1 MPPRPKAIH
10 AVVYFAASMLLVA
23 CFAAAQQTHP
33 SHYDVLIQ
41 NGTIFDGKGGVGYQA
56 DLAIQGDRIAA
67 IGKLSGADAKRTIDA
82 SGLIVAPGFIDM
94 LGQSEWSLLVDSRAL
109 SKLSQGITTEIT
121 GEGGSIAPQNQRTL
135 DPLKPMLDQYHLKVD
150 WTSLDGYFR
159 RLEHDGTPIN
169 LGTYVGAA
177 QVREAVLGDD
187 NRDPTPAEMQE
198 MQELVAQAM
207 KDGALGVSTALIYPP
222 GHYAKTEELIEL
234 TKVASRYGGI
244 YATHMRSEG
253 RSELE
258 ALDEAIR
265 IGVEAHLPVEIF
277 HLKVSGKSRWG
288 SMPRVVA
295 KIQAARNAGLDIAA
309 DIYPYV
315 AGGTA
320 LASSLPPWVADGG
333 MDKLLER
340 LGDPAIRSRIRKELA
355 TDHPDWENL
364 YLDCGGAPGVMIS
377 SVTDPKL
384 KAYTGK
390 TLAQVAAEQKKDPI
404 DALFDFVLADR
415 GQTGALYFMASE
427 QDNEYA
433 WRQTWTSVGLDA
445 PETPLD
451 GPLYEP
457 HTHPRTWG
465 SMPRVLGPFVRDKHL
480 TTLEEAIRKI
490 TSLPAQRERLTDRGL
505 LRPGFYAD
513 ITVFNAAAI
522 QDEATFRE
530 PAKVSKGVEWVFVN
544 GELAYEKGKLTGARP
559 GRALR
564 GPGWRP

>member
-1 MPPRPKAIH
+1 MASRSQAIRA
-10 AVVYFAASMLLVA
+10 AVYSSASMLLVA
-23 CFAAAQQTHP
+23 CFAAAQEAHP
-33 SHYDVLIQ
+33 GHYDVLIR
-41 NGTIFDGKGGVGYQA
+41 NGTILDGKGGVGYQA

-67 IGKLSGADAKRTIDA
+67 IGKLSGADAKRTLDA
-82 SGLIVAPGFIDM
+82 SGLTVAPGFIDM
-94 LGQSEWSLLVDSRAL
+94 LGQSEWSLLIDSRAL

-121 GEGGSIAPQNQRTL
+121 GEGGTIAPENQRTL
-135 DPLKPMLDQYHLKVD
+135 GPLKPLLDQYHLKVD

-177 QVREAVLGDD
+177 QIREAVLGDD
-187 NRDPTPAEMQE
+187 NRDPTPAEMLE
-198 MQELVAQAM
+198 MKGLVTQAM

-234 TKVASRYGGI
+234 AKIASRYGGI

-253 RSELE
+253 RSEFE

-309 DIYPYV
+309 DVYPYV

-333 MDKLLER
+333 MDKLLDR
-340 LGDPAIRSRIRKELA
+340 LADPAIRSRIRKELA
-355 TDHPDWENL
+355 TDHTDWENL
-364 YLDCGGAPGVMIS
+364 YLDCGGAPGVMIA

-384 KAYTGK
+384 KAYTGR
-390 TLAQVAAEQKKDPI
+390 TLAQVAVEQKKDPI

-427 QDNEYA
+427 QDNQYA

-480 TTLEEAIRKI
+480 TTVEEAVRKI

-505 LRPGFYAD
+505 LQPGFYAD

-522 QDEATFRE
+522 QDEATFSE

-544 GELAYEKGKLTGARP
+544 GELAYEKGKLTGARS